1 MFSTES
7 EFSGIID
14 ITPTLKGQMM
24 KNTEKIIE
32 VLKSKLSKKSWEM
45 WFGTFSVKSVSETLI
60 VFSVGNIF
68 IKDWINQ
75 KYAKH
80 FKEAIKEVF
89 GKDIP
94 YSIEDEV
101 PCETPKKYAE
111 RLIKKRP
118 VVYSN
123 FNKNY
128 TFENFVVG
136 PFNEEAYDGT
146 LEVTKNPGKMNP
158 FFIYGG
164 VGLGKTHLLHAMGNY
179 LLKNEPDIRV
189 MYTTAE
195 KFMNDLIMAI
205 RNNSTHDFRKMFREK
220 IDVLMIDDV
229 QFLMGKNGIQSEL
242 FHTLNHLLDHSKQIV
257 LCSDRTPTQLSEF
270 QPRLVSRFQ
279 MGLLVRV
286 YDPDTETAMRIAHA
300 FAKKSGILLTNE
312 LAREIAMHANNIRTI
327 KGIVTKLAFKS
338 MKSGVSVETV
348 GEAVRDVIGE
358 KPVILSRAS
367 EKEHFFQV
375 LSSIFDVL
383 PSELDA
389 KIRTAKLSMARHVG
403 MYFARKYLHKTF
415 SEIGD
420 WFERDHSSVVYS
432 CKKIEESLR
441 KGNTKVR
448 EKVFLLQQLFHV
460 KSGESAG

>member
-1 MFSTES
+1 
-7 EFSGIID
+7 
-14 ITPTLKGQMM
+14 M
-24 KNTEKIIE
+24 KNSEELIK

-68 IKDWINQ
+68 IKDWISQ
-75 KYAKH
+75 RYARH

-89 GKDIP
+89 GREIP
-94 YSIEDEV
+94 YSIDDEV
-101 PCETPKKYAE
+101 PYEPSLQKAE
-111 RLIKKRP
+111 RLIRKRP
-118 VVYSN
+118 VVYSE
-123 FNKNY
+123 FNKEY

-179 LLKNEPDIRV
+179 LLRNEPDVRV

-195 KFMNDLIMAI
+195 KFMNDLVVAI
-205 RNNSTHDFRKMFREK
+205 RNNTTHDFRKMYREK

-257 LCSDRTPTQLSEF
+257 LCSDRTPTELSAF

-279 MGLLVRV
+279 MGLVVRV
-286 YDPDTETAMRIAHA
+286 YEPDTETAMRIART
-300 FAKKSGILLTNE
+300 FAKRNGILLTNE
-312 LAREIAMHANNIRTI
+312 LAREIAMHANNVRTI

-338 MKSGVSVETV
+338 AKSGVNVEV
-348 GEAVRDVIGE
+348 VDDAVRDVVGK
-358 KPVILSRAS
+358 KPTIVSKAS
-367 EKEHFFQV
+367 EKEHFFQI
-375 LSSIFDVL
+375 LSSVFDVL

-389 KIRTAKLSMARHVG
+389 KIRTARLSTARHVG

-415 SEIGD
+415 SEIGE

-441 KGNTKVR
+441 KGNPKIR